1 MCQTRS
7 ETPKTDFLMSQFNFI
22 LGIHCVGSLTGD
34 IVLAKYTLDKQ
45 WYRARIKNVILT
57 NDDEDIG
64 AVKVEVV
71 YIDYGNSEVIGLDR

>member
-1 MCQTRS
+1 
-7 ETPKTDFLMSQFNFI
+7 MSDVVRNPGDRFSHNEAPI
-22 LGIHCVGSLTGD
+22 VSGD

>member
-1 MCQTRS
+1 M
-7 ETPKTDFLMSQFNFI
+7 
-22 LGIHCVGSLTGD
+22 
-34 IVLAKYTLDKQ
+34 LAKYTLDKQ